1 MSASDQIV
9 LSFLADHAVAAPR
22 RLKIAM
28 TLAESMV
35 RELKA
40 SLSEWETTVENLQA
54 VQRANATEVN

>member
-1 MSASDQIV
+1 
-9 LSFLADHAVAAPR
+9 
-22 RLKIAM
+22 M